1 MSTPSYRLADLSPD
15 QMGAI
20 ERLENNIHVTLIA
33 YEPMCDAVRDSAT
46 ASVDLSEDYEAL
58 DALNDTYRTF
68 DPHI

>member
-33 YEPMCDAVRDSAT
+33 YQPMSDAVRDSAT
-46 ASVDLSEDYEAL
+46 AAAGPGEDNEAL

-68 DPHI
+68 DPLI